1 MHVWY
6 QIDKLDGFW
15 LLSLTTW
22 TPGGLQL
29 QDGAGPRQQLRG
41 AQPHHQQVERTC
53 SGIPICFFC
62 SSFKSSLLTAAKNNS
77 NVHRDKYISGAD
89 GEHGWY
95 RSGSNDNQ
103 LCERKCHWFHKAI
116 YEPRHIHPF
125 QGDKKFWYIE
135 KLTTVLKYLSL
146 DITHSLSISSQYQI

>member
-6 QIDKLDGFW
+6 QIDRQIGWILIIILDHLNARW
-15 LLSLTTW
+15 ASTTRWSWSTTTTTERSTSPLT
-22 TPGGLQL
+22 
-29 QDGAGPRQQLRG
+29 
-41 AQPHHQQVERTC
+41 
-53 SGIPICFFC
+53 SGTDLFGYSHLFFC
-62 SSFKSSLLTAAKNNS
+62 SSFRRSLLTAAKKQF
-77 NVHRDKYISGAD
+77 KYISGAD

-103 LCERKCHWFHKAI
+103 LCERKCYWFHEAI

-146 DITHSLSISSQYQI
+146 DITHWLSISSQYQI